1 MTQRHAPIL
10 IALGS
15 NLPRDDAQPI
25 KILQNSLKRLNEIGL
40 LTEKVSRFFAT
51 PCFPPGAGQ
60 DYVNAAAVLKTDLS
74 AERILAVLHNVEASY
89 GRARAKRWGGRTL
102 DLDLIAMGDAVLPD
116 IETWTRW
123 RDLSSALQ
131 MEEAPDQLI
140 LPHPRLQDRA
150 FVLVPLM
157 DVAPDWYHPVI
168 GKTVAQMLSALPQ
181 ADIDAVRAL

>member
-15 NLPRDDAQPI
+15 NLPWNDAQPI
-25 KILQNSLKRLNEIGL
+25 EVLRKSLKELNKISL

-51 PCFPPGAGQ
+51 PGFPAGADH

-74 AERILAVLHNVEASY
+74 AERILAILHNAEASF
-89 GRARAKRWGGRTL
+89 GRTRAKRWGGRTL
-102 DLDLIAMGDAVLPD
+102 DLDLIATGDAVLPD

-123 RDLSSALQ
+123 RNLSSALQ

-157 DVAPDWYHPVI
+157 DVAPDWCHPVT

-181 ADIDAVRAL
+181 ADIAAVRAL